1 MSVPPKELS
10 LFEIRRFM
18 LDNNCRV
25 TNHALVKH
33 FKKFL
38 TNTETANE
46 ARKKLKTYANILA
59 TIKVEDNQKF
69 LILRKKYLHECPTED
84 EENKTVEVPPSPGGN
99 DSVDAFNSPFRQPPP
114 YKEPRNHTKIGKLQR
129 ITEIASM
136 NLLLQ
141 GETAQPVPPALPP
154 KNKPIS
160 RQSSVNDEDKENIS
174 ISSGFTVSSGAAVT
188 PVTTTDSEKSSAEN
202 NGVNENSDVENPIS
216 VKEATRKFNRMASQ
230 EESKILSPPN
240 KKKVEKIRGRS
251 QPKFS
256 RGYG

>member
-38 TNTETANE
+38 TNTETASEYFGHFYESFHFEWFNWWFSIDFGNFLCLDE

-114 YKEPRNHTKIGKLQR
+114 YKEPPKPHQDRQT
-129 ITEIASM
+129 TE
-136 NLLLQ
+136 NY
-141 GETAQPVPPALPP
+141 
-154 KNKPIS
+154 
-160 RQSSVNDEDKENIS
+160 R
-174 ISSGFTVSSGAAVT
+174 
-188 PVTTTDSEKSSAEN
+188 
-202 NGVNENSDVENPIS
+202 
-216 VKEATRKFNRMASQ
+216 
-230 EESKILSPPN
+230 
-240 KKKVEKIRGRS
+240 
-251 QPKFS
+251 
-256 RGYG
+256 